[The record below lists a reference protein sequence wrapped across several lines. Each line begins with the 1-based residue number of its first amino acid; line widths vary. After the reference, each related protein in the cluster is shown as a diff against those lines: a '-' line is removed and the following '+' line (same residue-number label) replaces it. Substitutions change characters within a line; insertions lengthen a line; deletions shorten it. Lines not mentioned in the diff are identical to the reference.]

1 MDNIKITKDMLD
13 KLSSCA
19 PLVYVGYQRNPKLKE
34 MEGFIREGEEL
45 PDDVFR
51 VMIRQQFPI
60 ITNSCQIDTSFISRY
75 IYVGRIVDVLG
86 LMENSDLLKDD
97 VKEKLLDS
105 LRHGVSSVVV
115 CDVNEKYNEE
125 DKVYMYPM
133 ENGDYQVSNI
143 NELREVVKTI
153 SDLHGNLIQKP
164 INDQIKVYRK
174 TL

>member
-1 MDNIKITKDMLD
+1 MSNIKFNKEILD
-13 KLSSCA
+13 SFSSCA
-19 PLVYVGYQRNPKLKE
+19 PLVYVGYQKNPKSKE
-34 MEGFIREGEEL
+34 MDGWLREGEEL
-45 PDDVFR
+45 PGDVFR

-60 ITNSCQIDTSFISRY
+60 ITNSGQIDTSFVSHY
-75 IYVGRIVDVLG
+75 IYVGRVVDVLG
-86 LMENSDLLKDD
+86 LMENSDLLKDE
-97 VKEKLLDS
+97 VRESLLNSMRCAITS
-105 LRHGVSSVVV
+105 LVV
-115 CDVNEKYNEE
+115 CAVSERYNEE
-125 DKVYMYPM
+125 DNVYMYPM

>member
-19 PLVYVGYQRNPKLKE
+19 PLVYVGYQRNPKLKD

-60 ITNSCQIDTSFISRY
+60 ITNSGQIDTSFISHY
-75 IYVGRIVDVLG
+75 IYVGRIVEVLG

-97 VKEKLLDS
+97 VREKLLDS

-133 ENGDYQVSNI
+133 ENGDYQVANI
-143 NELREVVKTI
+143 NELRAAVKTI
-153 SDLHGNLIQKP
+153 VDLHGDLIQKP
-164 INDQIKVYRK
+164 INDQVKVFRK

>member
-1 MDNIKITKDMLD
+1 MDGWL
-13 KLSSCA
+13 
-19 PLVYVGYQRNPKLKE
+19 
-34 MEGFIREGEEL
+34 REGEEL

-60 ITNSCQIDTSFISRY
+60 ITNSGQIDTSFVSNY

-86 LMENSDLLKDD
+86 LMENSDLLKDE
-97 VKEKLLDS
+97 VRESLLNSMRRAITS
-105 LRHGVSSVVV
+105 LVV
-115 CDVNEKYNEE
+115 CDVSERYNEE
-125 DKVYMYPM
+125 DNVYMYPM

-153 SDLHGNLIQKP
+153 SDLHGELIQKP